1 MTDYKLFEV
10 RDYAK
15 TLAKHTGKIDRLN
28 ELMSEQGIEYSDILD
43 SDAWQTIDT
52 EVFNNLEIVQ
62 SMGVKQTDRQIA
74 RIINANTRQVI
85 ANSLEYY
92 DIPKSYDTA
101 FFMAH
106 YMKIIEGMSEI
117 LENINTR
124 KEQGL

>member
-1 MTDYKLFEV
+1 MKYKLFEV
-10 RDYAK
+10 RDFDK
-15 TLAKHTGKIDRLN
+15 TLQKHRRRIGILA

-52 EVFNNLEIVQ
+52 ETWKSMEIVQ
-62 SMGVKQTDRQIA
+62 SVGVKQTDRQIA

-92 DIPKSYDTA
+92 NIPKSYDTA

-106 YMKIIEGMSEI
+106 YMKTIEGMNEI
-117 LENINTR
+117 LENINAR
-124 KEQGL
+124 KERGL

>member
-1 MTDYKLFEV
+1 MNYKLFEV
-10 RDYAK
+10 RDFDK
-15 TLAKHTGKIDRLN
+15 TLQKHRKRIDTLT

-52 EVFNNLEIVQ
+52 ETWKSVRLIA
-62 SMGVKQTDRQIA
+62 SMGVKQSERQIA

-85 ANSLEYY
+85 ANSLEWR

-106 YMKIIEGMSEI
+106 YMKTIEGMSEI
-117 LENINTR
+117 LENINAR